1 MYQIIKDDIYYLYN
15 DTGDELMTIKLD
27 NSISGDQVVITTPY
41 EVYAGPVRFISFSG
55 DSKAK

>member
-1 MYQIIKDDIYYLYN
+1 MKHIIKDDIYYLYN

-41 EVYAGPVRFISFSG
+41 EVYAGPVKFIRF
-55 DSKAK
+55 SKDITTK